1 MRPLARAPHGA
12 RACAP
17 PREGAGKQARSRAR
31 ACACVY
37 RPGFGGPAGAARAAP
52 RGQAGNESNHGNP
65 PEEVYSAG
73 DVNPLSPE
81 LGQPDFP
88 FSHSN

>member
-1 MRPLARAPHGA
+1 MRPLALPTAHARAPPEG
-12 RACAP
+12 RGGKTGACARP
-17 PREGAGKQARSRAR
+17 RAR
-31 ACACVY
+31 AG
-37 RPGFGGPAGAARAAP
+37 PGSEGLAGAARAAP

>member
-17 PREGAGKQARSRAR
+17 PPGRGGETGALTR
-31 ACACVY
+31 ACVY

>member
-1 MRPLARAPHGA
+1 
-12 RACAP
+12 
-17 PREGAGKQARSRAR
+17 
-31 ACACVY
+31 
-37 RPGFGGPAGAARAAP
+37 
-52 RGQAGNESNHGNP
+52 ESNHGNP

-88 FSHSN
+88 FSHSEERDGRKLLLAFQSNLALLQGPCPSYW

>member
-1 MRPLARAPHGA
+1 MRRLALPPRRTRVRLGGEGPGGARAPGPGSEGLLERFA
-12 RACAP
+12 R
-17 PREGAGKQARSRAR
+17 
-31 ACACVY
+31 
-37 RPGFGGPAGAARAAP
+37 AP

-65 PEEVYSAG
+65 PEEVYSVG

>member
-1 MRPLARAPHGA
+1 M
-12 RACAP
+12 C
-17 PREGAGKQARSRAR
+17 ARSRAR
-31 ACACVY
+31 ARAG
-37 RPGFGGPAGAARAAP
+37 PGSEGLLERLARAP